1 MRPLANAA
9 ALHVVLLRVLHAP
22 DAFAVFGLRRD
33 APFTRAGFMARVD
46 EVHRAL
52 AGAEYRRHPR
62 PVRRLLFPLF
72 IAAHARVFAA
82 LHVVFARLAVLDDQ
96 SDNETDAEA

>member
-9 ALHVVLLRVLHAP
+9 ALHVLLMRISHAP
-22 DAFAVFGLRRD
+22 DVFAVFGLRRD
-33 APFTRAGFMARVD
+33 AVFTHADFIARAEAMQRVLSRD
-46 EVHRAL
+46 
-52 AGAEYRRHPR
+52 EYRRHAR
-62 PVRRLLFPLF
+62 PERRLLFPVF

-82 LHVVFARLAVLDDQ
+82 LHVVFARLAVLDAH